1 MRDPH
6 LSAASVAGMLCS
18 GASALV
24 TWGFG
29 VSVAPASLCGESER
43 LRINVV
49 FCHSSPTSSLLSYVA
64 VMALPPKANS
74 CLLVFGGSS
83 EVGLIS
89 LFGTSFSSGPWMLV
103 LSTDLLSYFLKA

>member
-1 MRDPH
+1 MQH
-6 LSAASVAGMLCS
+6 ALLGCECS
-18 GASALV
+18 CDL
-24 TWGFG
+24 GFG
-29 VSVAPASLCGESER
+29 VSIAPASLCGESER

-89 LFGTSFSSGPWMLV
+89 LFSTSFSSGPWMLV